1 MKKPEDEKPIVFVE
15 GDEDRV
21 VIEKGGYETSLF
33 SSQYTTAFSILKRL
47 IETKKD
53 DDCYPGQ
60 GNSRIIAFCGDR
72 GAGKTSCMMSVRDAI
87 AHCCEDGVKEYLAEN
102 GLTPDHLDFDILKP
116 IDPSF
121 FDESHNI
128 LELVLGQMYLHFKDR
143 RARLKDRNQLDN
155 GEVEKMRI
163 CFDAVKR
170 SLSVI
175 GDNQTPMFDKLEELE
190 HLSAAMSLYDK
201 LAELFEVYLAFM
213 GKEKILIAIDD
224 MDFNAKGAYLMCK
237 YLQMYLNQPSC
248 VILISLKIS
257 QLVSILEDDPNFKN
271 AKEGERRSEMS
282 SKYVE
287 KLIPIANR
295 VQMVDIWQISERLF
309 TIVKR
314 GQTTDEGTKPERIK
328 DGIVRMIFEK
338 TRYLF
343 YNVKGEVSPIIP
355 HELRSF
361 RQLLGLLN
369 RMDNIQKYTKDKVL
383 LAKNENNKQQFKSYF
398 YTEWIR
404 TLSKEDRIFAE
415 ELAELEDIK
424 SFNKKIVSGLAKR
437 VVLTGTEYDFSSI
450 INPQN
455 YTYNI
460 STGDVF
466 SIIRYL
472 ERSTES
478 TDLKDLLF
486 FIKSCYS
493 IRLYECYDE
502 MTDASEQM
510 YEDVQDGDVFKSDPW
525 FRMTSKLQS
534 IVNGS
539 YFRYDAGSYLKK
551 YGLLPDR
558 SYNYDKVLLN
568 DEFLMFMNNLGKE
581 MSHTQGEPGED
592 LKRAYLLAE
601 FMIMCSSYQ
610 YNGDYTDKPDVN
622 RRDSLPYYLEPITN
636 LARYVVFDI
645 TALFANMIN
654 IKYSYGRYESFFD
667 FYSYSNSHDWTLLGR
682 LKRDVEEVRDVDCYK
697 TVYHAIAS
705 DAIIRNSDV
714 LLSLTEMMESNVGR
728 RTLSED
734 SNSIVK
740 MFQHFLEGLNDT
752 EMKTYRVG
760 EGGKPYALRY
770 SFIKTINSLLAEV
783 SEHHLQELL
792 QSAHDENDSQ
802 KTGIPFGVP
811 TD

>member
-1 MKKPEDEKPIVFVE
+1 MRNLEDENPIVFVE

-21 VIEKGGYETSLF
+21 VIEKDGYDTSLF
-33 SSQYTTAFSILKRL
+33 SNQYATAFSILKRL
-47 IETKKD
+47 VEKED
-53 DDCYPGQ
+53 EVCYPGQ
-60 GNSRIIAFCGDR
+60 GNARIIAFCGDR
-72 GAGKTSCMMSVRDAI
+72 GAGKTSCMMSVRHAI
-87 AHCCEDGVKEYLAEN
+87 EHSSEGGIKEYLEKN
-102 GLTPDHLDFDILKP
+102 GLKPTNLDFDILKP

-128 LELVLGQMYLHFKDR
+128 LELVLGQMYLHFKDK
-143 RARLKDRNQLDN
+143 RARLKEENRLDN
-155 GEVEKMRI
+155 GEVEKVRI

-170 SLSVI
+170 SLSII
-175 GDNQTPMFDKLEELE
+175 GDNQVQMFDKLEELE

-201 LAELFEVYLAFM
+201 LTELFKTYLTFM
-213 GKEKILIAIDD
+213 GKKKILIAIDD

-237 YLQMYLNQPSC
+237 YMQMYLNQPSC
-248 VILISLKIS
+248 VMLISLKIS

-295 VQMVDIWQISERLF
+295 VQMVDIWQISEREF
-309 TIVKR
+309 VIKK
-314 GQTTDEGTKPERIK
+314 GDKSTKPERIK
-328 DGIVRMIFEK
+328 DGLVRMIFEK

-343 YNVKGEVSPIIP
+343 YNAKGEVSPIIP

-369 RMDNIQKYTKDKVL
+369 RMDNIQKYTKDKVV

-404 TLSKEDRIFAE
+404 TLSKEDRAFAE

-424 SFNKKIVSGLAKR
+424 SFNKKIVSGLSKR
-437 VVLTGTEYDFSSI
+437 VVLTDTEYDFSSI

-478 TDLKDLLF
+478 TGLKDLLF

-502 MTDASEQM
+502 MTDDSEQM

-539 YFRYDAGSYLKK
+539 YFRYDAGSYMKG
-551 YGLLPDR
+551 YGKTPEH
-558 SYNYDKVLLN
+558 SYNYDKALLN
-568 DEFLMFMNNLGKE
+568 NDFMIFMYNLAAE
-581 MSHTQGEPGED
+581 LSCVINEPSEET
-592 LKRAYLLAE
+592 KKTYLLAE
-601 FMIMCSSYQ
+601 FLIMCSSYQ
-610 YNGDYTDKPDVN
+610 YYGTYTENPDVN
-622 RRDSLPYYLEPITN
+622 RKDSLPYYLEPITM
-636 LARYVVFDI
+636 LSRYVVFDI
-645 TALFANMIN
+645 TAIFANMIN
-654 IKYSYGRYESFFD
+654 IKYAYGRYDSFFD
-667 FYSYSNSHDWTLLGR
+667 FFEYSNSHDWTLLGR
-682 LKRDVEEVRDVDCYK
+682 LKKDIGKVRDLDLYK
-697 TVYHAIAS
+697 SEYHAIAS
-705 DAIIRNSDV
+705 DAIIRNSEV
-714 LLSLTEMMESNVGR
+714 LLSLTEMMESNAAR
-728 RTLSED
+728 RSFPEREPHV
-734 SNSIVK
+734 VK
-740 MFQHFLEGLNDT
+740 RIQDFLDGLNDT
-752 EMKTYRVG
+752 GMKTYRVG
-760 EGGKPYALRY
+760 EYGKPYELRY
-770 SFIKTINSLLAEV
+770 SFIKTINSLLDDV
-783 SEHHLQELL
+783 SEEQLHTLL
-792 QSAHDENDSQ
+792 KSAHDENDSQ
-802 KTGIPFGVP
+802 KTRISFGVP
-811 TD
+811 TE

>member
-1 MKKPEDEKPIVFVE
+1 MRNLEDENPIVFVE

-21 VIEKGGYETSLF
+21 VIEKDGYDTSLF
-33 SSQYTTAFSILKRL
+33 SNQYTTAFSILKRL
-47 IETKKD
+47 VEKED
-53 DDCYPGQ
+53 EVCYPGQ
-60 GNSRIIAFCGDR
+60 GNARIIAFCGDR
-72 GAGKTSCMMSVRDAI
+72 GAGKTSCMMSVRHAI
-87 AHCCEDGVKEYLAEN
+87 EHSGEGSIKEYLEKN
-102 GLTPDHLDFDILKP
+102 GLKPTNLDFDILKP

-128 LELVLGQMYLHFKDR
+128 LELVLGQMYLHFKDK
-143 RARLKDRNQLDN
+143 RARLKEENRLDN
-155 GEVEKMRI
+155 GEVEKVRI

-170 SLSVI
+170 SLSII
-175 GDNQTPMFDKLEELE
+175 GDNQVQMFDKLEELE

-201 LAELFEVYLAFM
+201 LTELFKTYLTFM
-213 GKEKILIAIDD
+213 GKKKILIAIDD

-237 YLQMYLNQPSC
+237 YMQMYLNQPSC
-248 VILISLKIS
+248 VMLISLKIS

-295 VQMVDIWQISERLF
+295 VQMVDIWQISEREF
-309 TIVKR
+309 VIKK
-314 GQTTDEGTKPERIK
+314 GDKSTKPERIK
-328 DGIVRMIFEK
+328 DGLVRMIFEK

-343 YNVKGEVSPIIP
+343 YNAKGEVSPIIP

-369 RMDNIQKYTKDKVL
+369 RMDNIQKYTKDKVV

-404 TLSKEDRIFAE
+404 TLSKEDRAFAE

-424 SFNKKIVSGLAKR
+424 SFNKKIVSGLSKR
-437 VVLTGTEYDFSSI
+437 VVLTDTEYDFSSI

-478 TDLKDLLF
+478 TGLKDLLF

-502 MTDASEQM
+502 MTDDSEQM

-539 YFRYDAGSYLKK
+539 YFRYEAGSYIKGVGKK
-551 YGLLPDR
+551 T
-558 SYNYDKVLLN
+558 SKVYNYDKVVLN
-568 DEFLMFMNNLGKE
+568 DEFLAFMNNLGFK
-581 MSHTQGEPGED
+581 MSEIKGEPDED
-592 LKRAYLLAE
+592 LRKAYLLAE

-610 YNGDYTDKPDVN
+610 YNGDYTNKPDAD
-622 RRDSLPYYLEPITN
+622 RKDSLPNYLEPFT
-636 LARYVVFDI
+636 LMAKYVVFDI
-645 TALFANMIN
+645 TAIFANMIN
-654 IKYSYGRYESFFD
+654 IKYTYGRFESFFD
-667 FYSYSNSHDWTLLGR
+667 FYGYSNSHDWTLLGR
-682 LKRDVEEVRDVDCYK
+682 LKKDIEEVRDVDSYQ

-705 DAIIRNSDV
+705 DAIIRNSEV
-714 LLSLTEMMESNVGR
+714 LLSLTEMMESNAAR
-728 RTLSED
+728 RTLAD
-734 SNSIVK
+734 DVYGVIK
-740 MFQHFLEGLNDT
+740 RYQQFLDGLNDT
-752 EMKTYRVG
+752 GMKTYRVG
-760 EGGKPYALRY
+760 EGGKPYELRY
-770 SFIKTINSLLAEV
+770 SFIKTINGLLDELPEDQLLA
-783 SEHHLQELL
+783 LL

-802 KTGIPFGVP
+802 KTRISFGVP
-811 TD
+811 TE